1 MDVSR
6 TIKIFAAQ
14 ENISVAELVRRFAK
28 YSGKEYS
35 TQSFSNRLRNGTVHY
50 NEVVQ
55 IAKMLGYK
63 IKFEKTDDD

>member
-35 TQSFSNRLRNGTVHY
+35 THSFSNRLRNGTIHY
-50 NEVVQ
+50 NEVEQ

-63 IKFEKTDDD
+63 IKFEKIN

>member
-14 ENISVAELVRRFAK
+14 ENISVAELVRRFSQ

-50 NEVVQ
+50 NEVEQ
-55 IAKMLGYK
+55 IAQMLGYEIEFK
-63 IKFEKTDDD
+63 KKQ